1 MVLGLLTHGVHAAT
15 ESRLALLIGNSSY
28 KNSPLVNPVNDV
40 RLMEVALKESGFTVI
55 KAENASIRDMR
66 RLVRDFGDKLKATG
80 GVGLFYF
87 AGHGVQ
93 VRGENFLVSTD
104 SDIRNE
110 DEVADDSINA
120 NVVLEKMQ
128 SAGNRV
134 NLVILDA
141 CRNNPFAV
149 RSRTAVSGLANM
161 SAPSGSLVAYSTA
174 PGSVASD
181 GSGKNG
187 LYTEHLA
194 KVIRQPGLPVE
205 EVFKQVRAAVR
216 RDSNNQQTPWEN
228 TALEGQFFFRSPA
241 PQVAAPAPEPAPV
254 AAPVVARPTAPDLAA
269 MELAL
274 WDSVK
279 VATSVAEF
287 QAYLNRFPNGF
298 FADVARARI
307 AAIGSAASDSAAAR
321 KAAAE
326 RATAEAAQKAAAERA
341 TAEAARKAEA
351 ERLLAEANQKAAIER
366 ANALALQKAASDREK
381 AEIAASQKAAAERAA
396 AERAAA
402 ELAAAEAQQRIVAE
416 AARKAA
422 ADGQQ
427 KAAAERAT
435 AEAARKAEAERLLAE
450 ANQKAATERATAL
463 ALQKATSERV
473 TPVAASM
480 PLAPSVLGSPAVGDM
495 IGTLVIKDGLTGN
508 KVSVDVT
515 VLQTDATK
523 VVYST
528 GDVIAR
534 DGQVLK
540 VKVGDVVLQVISGAL
555 WKIPVKAGTAGV
567 AQVRRVGEAADLGD
581 TLKWRAIAAPSNRI
595 QIVADVSYHKPGWS
609 GVGSMYLRGEW
620 LAMYASAQPLPISYS
635 TSVSTSYGGPSNSLN
650 NNKNSAE
657 LTPLTVA
664 DQSIAAERA
673 AAELAAVETQ
683 RKAAAERVTTVA
695 ASMPTAKPELG
706 SPAVGDVIGTLVTKD
721 SFTGNK
727 VSVDVTVLESD
738 ATKIVY
744 STGDMISR
752 DGQVLRVKVG
762 DAVLQVV
769 SGALWKIPVKVGTGV
784 AQVRFVNDRGNFTDT
799 LKWTAAA
806 APGNQIQ
813 IVADVSYRKLHS
825 SVNASGYFRGGWS
838 AMYASEHPLP
848 VSYVTNV
855 NGTGAWAW
863 GNDNKNVAE
872 LSLR

>member
-1 MVLGLLTHGVHAAT
+1 MVLGLLTPGVHAAT

-326 RATAEAAQKAAAERA
+326 RATAEAAQKAAAER
-341 TAEAARKAEA
+341 
-351 ERLLAEANQKAAIER
+351 LLAEANQKAAIER
-366 ANALALQKAASDREK
+366 ANALALRKAASDREK
-381 AEIAASQKAAAERAA
+381 AEIAASQKAA

-495 IGTLVIKDGLTGN
+495 IGTLVIKDGFTGN

-534 DGQVLK
+534 DGQVLR
-540 VKVGDVVLQVISGAL
+540 VKVGEVVLQVTSGAL

-664 DQSIAAERA
+664 DQSVAAERA

-813 IVADVSYRKLHS
+813 IVADVSYRKLNAS
-825 SVNASGYFRGGWS
+825 GNASGYFRGGWS

>member
-326 RATAEAAQKAAAERA
+326 RATAEAEQKAAAERA

-463 ALQKATSERV
+463 AMQKTASDREKAETAASQKA
-473 TPVAASM
+473 
-480 PLAPSVLGSPAVGDM
+480 
-495 IGTLVIKDGLTGN
+495 
-508 KVSVDVT
+508 
-515 VLQTDATK
+515 
-523 VVYST
+523 
-528 GDVIAR
+528 
-534 DGQVLK
+534 
-540 VKVGDVVLQVISGAL
+540 
-555 WKIPVKAGTAGV
+555 
-567 AQVRRVGEAADLGD
+567 
-581 TLKWRAIAAPSNRI
+581 
-595 QIVADVSYHKPGWS
+595 
-609 GVGSMYLRGEW
+609 
-620 LAMYASAQPLPISYS
+620 
-635 TSVSTSYGGPSNSLN
+635 
-650 NNKNSAE
+650 
-657 LTPLTVA
+657 
-664 DQSIAAERA
+664 AAERA
-673 AAELAAVETQ
+673 AAEV
-683 RKAAAERVTTVA
+683 AAAKQKVEVARVTANKPMVGDSIGQLVLKELHTWKGDVTTLDVTVEESSEEKIA
-695 ASMPTAKPELG
+695 YS
-706 SPAVGDVIGTLVTKD
+706 SGDVISSDG
-721 SFTGNK
+721 K
-727 VSVDVTVLESD
+727 VL
-738 ATKIVY
+738 
-744 STGDMISR
+744 
-752 DGQVLRVKVG
+752 QVRIGV
-762 DAVLQVV
+762 AVLQAT
-769 SGALWKIPVKVGTGV
+769 SGSFWTIPAKAGMAGHVKV
-784 AQVRFVNDRGNFTDT
+784 RRVNVSYS
-799 LKWTAAA
+799 
-806 APGNQIQ
+806 APGELAWKA
-813 IVADVSYRKLHS
+813 VATSEGKVRIEAKVEYAYTGPGGSNCIAYGDWIGRYSGDHALPES
-825 SVNASGYFRGGWS
+825 FSVEIDAKRCSQGQNNF
-838 AMYASEHPLP
+838 
-848 VSYVTNV
+848 
-855 NGTGAWAW
+855 
-863 GNDNKNVAE
+863 VAE
-872 LSLR
+872 LVRP

>member
-1 MVLGLLTHGVHAAT
+1 MVLGLLTPGVHAAT

-326 RATAEAAQKAAAERA
+326 RATAEAAQKAAAER
-341 TAEAARKAEA
+341 
-351 ERLLAEANQKAAIER
+351 LLAEANQKAAIER

-396 AERAAA
+396 AE
-402 ELAAAEAQQRIVAE
+402 LAAAEAQQRIVAE
-416 AARKAA
+416 DARKAA

-495 IGTLVIKDGLTGN
+495 IGTLVIKDGFTGN

-534 DGQVLK
+534 DGQVLR
-540 VKVGDVVLQVISGAL
+540 VKVGEVVLQVTSGAL

-664 DQSIAAERA
+664 DQSVAAERA

-813 IVADVSYRKLHS
+813 IVADVSYRKLNAS
-825 SVNASGYFRGGWS
+825 GNASGYFRGGWS

>member
-321 KAAAE
+321 KAAV
-326 RATAEAAQKAAAERA
+326 
-341 TAEAARKAEA
+341 
-351 ERLLAEANQKAAIER
+351 IM
-366 ANALALQKAASDREK
+366 SEK
-381 AEIAASQKAAAERAA
+381 
-396 AERAAA
+396 
-402 ELAAAEAQQRIVAE
+402 
-416 AARKAA
+416 
-422 ADGQQ
+422 
-427 KAAAERAT
+427 
-435 AEAARKAEAERLLAE
+435 
-450 ANQKAATERATAL
+450 
-463 ALQKATSERV
+463 
-473 TPVAASM
+473 
-480 PLAPSVLGSPAVGDM
+480 
-495 IGTLVIKDGLTGN
+495 
-508 KVSVDVT
+508 
-515 VLQTDATK
+515 
-523 VVYST
+523 
-528 GDVIAR
+528 
-534 DGQVLK
+534 
-540 VKVGDVVLQVISGAL
+540 
-555 WKIPVKAGTAGV
+555 
-567 AQVRRVGEAADLGD
+567 
-581 TLKWRAIAAPSNRI
+581 
-595 QIVADVSYHKPGWS
+595 
-609 GVGSMYLRGEW
+609 
-620 LAMYASAQPLPISYS
+620 
-635 TSVSTSYGGPSNSLN
+635 
-650 NNKNSAE
+650 
-657 LTPLTVA
+657 
-664 DQSIAAERA
+664 
-673 AAELAAVETQ
+673 
-683 RKAAAERVTTVA
+683 
-695 ASMPTAKPELG
+695 
-706 SPAVGDVIGTLVTKD
+706 
-721 SFTGNK
+721 
-727 VSVDVTVLESD
+727 
-738 ATKIVY
+738 
-744 STGDMISR
+744 
-752 DGQVLRVKVG
+752 
-762 DAVLQVV
+762 
-769 SGALWKIPVKVGTGV
+769 
-784 AQVRFVNDRGNFTDT
+784 
-799 LKWTAAA
+799 
-806 APGNQIQ
+806 
-813 IVADVSYRKLHS
+813 
-825 SVNASGYFRGGWS
+825 
-838 AMYASEHPLP
+838 
-848 VSYVTNV
+848 
-855 NGTGAWAW
+855 
-863 GNDNKNVAE
+863 
-872 LSLR
+872 